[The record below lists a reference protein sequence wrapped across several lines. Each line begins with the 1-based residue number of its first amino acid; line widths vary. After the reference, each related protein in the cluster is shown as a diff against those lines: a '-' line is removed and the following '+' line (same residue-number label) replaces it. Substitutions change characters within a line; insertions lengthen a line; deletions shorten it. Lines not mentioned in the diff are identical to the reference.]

1 MLTFKNISGRMV
13 SMLKDVLESSKKGL
27 GEKIVPILL
36 VLSIALAFTVGI
48 LWEKVSNLEKGGT
61 SATPAP
67 AAADANAAAKPTATL
82 DTIKGLFGKDLIKFG
97 DAKRKVLFVEVT
109 DPSCPYC
116 HVAAGKNPELNRE
129 IDPTNNSF
137 KLTTDGGKY
146 LAPVPEMK
154 KLVDD
159 GKASLV
165 IIYQNGH
172 GNGELAM
179 KALYCAQEKGKY
191 WAVNDLLY
199 SNAGYKLIN
208 ETVKND
214 IAQVDKLTG
223 FLKSAIDPNDLKTCL
238 TSGKYDSRIKSDAAL
253 AASMGISGTPGF
265 YVNTTNFAGAY
276 SYTDMKSAVDAALK

>member
-1 MLTFKNISGRMV
+1 MISTM
-13 SMLKDVLESSKKGL
+13 KDTLESSKKGL
-27 GEKIVPILL
+27 FEKIVPLLL
-36 VLSIALAFTVGI
+36 VLSVGLAFAVGI

-61 SATPAP
+61 TTAAGATPAAVQP
-67 AAADANAAAKPTATL
+67 AQPSASL

-97 DAKRKVLFVEVT
+97 DAKKKVLFVEIT

-116 HVAAGKNPELNRE
+116 HVAAGKNPELNRQM
-129 IDPTNNSF
+129 DPTNNSF

-191 WAVNDLLY
+191 WQVSDLLY

-208 ETVKND
+208 DTVKND
-214 IAQVDKLTG
+214 IAQVDKLTS
-223 FLKSAIDPNDLKTCL
+223 FLKSAIDQGELKTCL
-238 TSGKYDSRIKSDAAL
+238 TSGKYDGRIQSDAAL
-253 AASMGISGTPGF
+253 AASIGVSGTPGF
-265 YVNTTNFAGAY
+265 FINTTNFAGAY